1 MSIAKNE
8 SFPPDQI
15 KEMIGELSV
24 ATARSTAPENKIS
37 LTSSRISLI
46 LGVIEI
52 KCMNW
57 MEPGLRATLYSTIV
71 SMLEDLKE
79 EEHDEALQRRFEY
92 LYNYF
97 FKMNSEHIEKK
108 LKTLPIESLQLLKD
122 YNLVLQCRERWKDAS
137 DIYMHN
143 NQSWS
148 ISNKII
154 AEIND
159 KLTRIELDY
168 NLVIKP
174 KHSSYDASDLA
185 FLGKSGEQ

>member
-1 MSIAKNE
+1 
-8 SFPPDQI
+8 
-15 KEMIGELSV
+15 
-24 ATARSTAPENKIS
+24 
-37 LTSSRISLI
+37 
-46 LGVIEI
+46 
-52 KCMNW
+52 
-57 MEPGLRATLYSTIV
+57 MEPGLRGTLYSTIV

-79 EEHDEALQRRFEY
+79 EEHEEALQRRFEY

-97 FKMNSEHIEKK
+97 FKMNSEHIDKK
-108 LKTLPIESLQLLKD
+108 LKTLPIESMQLLKD

-159 KLTRIELDY
+159 RLTRIELDY

-185 FLGKSGEQ
+185 FLGKNGEQ